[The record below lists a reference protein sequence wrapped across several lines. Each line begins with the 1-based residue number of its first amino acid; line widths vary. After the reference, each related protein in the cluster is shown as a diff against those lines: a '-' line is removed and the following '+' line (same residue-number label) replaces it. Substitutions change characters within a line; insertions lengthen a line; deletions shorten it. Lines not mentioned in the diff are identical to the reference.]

1 MEDITISVDTD
12 WVEPEPF
19 TCVNIP
25 NHYEFVKA
33 DNEGNP
39 LPGVTFTL
47 EDSEGNILRDL
58 VSAEGGVVFIPGLTP
73 GTYLI
78 REVETLEGYT
88 VSSDPIQVV
97 IDEHYT
103 IPDEMP
109 TFINYPTIQTGT
121 GIEMTPLM
129 WTGVGITGAAM
140 LLGIGYAI
148 QRGRNKRRK
157 KH

>member
-1 MEDITISVDTD
+1 M
-12 WVEPEPF
+12 
-19 TCVNIP
+19 
-25 NHYEFVKA
+25 K
-33 DNEGNP
+33 
-39 LPGVTFTL
+39 FTL

-58 VSAEGGVVFIPGLTP
+58 VSTEDGVVFVPGLTP

-78 REVETLEGYT
+78 REVETLEGFT
-88 VSSDPIQVV
+88 VTSEPIQVV

-109 TFINYPTIQTGT
+109 TFINYPTIQTGA

-129 WTGVGITGAAM
+129 WTGVGITGAAV

-148 QRGRNKRRK
+148 KQGRNKRHK